1 MVCTVMEEPV
11 QFICNNKR
19 LYGILHIPDSIVT
32 PATIMIILT
41 GGPQV
46 RTGGHRLYVQLS
58 RFLCEHNISTFRFDY
73 EGSGDSEGDFV
84 GFQHA
89 GPSLAAAIHF
99 LHKKFKNEVNVIIWS
114 LCDGAAAAALY
125 VATNQG
131 YISGLILCNPF
142 VITEQGAARSNIK
155 HYYGRRFF
163 DKDFLRNLI
172 CFKLNFKLTIKSLL
186 QNIIDAQFLPINKS
200 GAITSNKSFS
210 PEQVVDGLQKLK
222 KPIRIILST
231 DDIVAANFQDELK
244 KNKAIKNDY
253 KKNKIINYFIKGADH
268 TFVDPFA
275 KEKLFSL
282 TLQAVKDIESIGS
295 LNVS

>member
-1 MVCTVMEEPV
+1 MVSTVMEEPV

-58 RFLCEHNISTFRFDY
+58 RFLCEHNIATFRFDY

-99 LHKKFKNEVNVIIWS
+99 LHNKFKDELKVIIWS

-125 VATNQG
+125 AAANQED
-131 YISGLILCNPF
+131 IRGLVLCNPF

-155 HYYGRRFF
+155 HYYSRRFF
-163 DKDFLRNLI
+163 DKDFLRKLI
-172 CFKLNFKLTIKSLL
+172 CLRLNFKQTIKSLS
-186 QNIIDAQFLPINKS
+186 QNIIDANFFRTNRSGVLITNKKTLPVLVFDS
-200 GAITSNKSFS
+200 LRTF
-210 PEQVVDGLQKLK
+210 K

-244 KNKAIKNDY
+244 TNKAIKNDY
-253 KKNKIINYFIKGADH
+253 KNHKIINYFIKGADH
-268 TFVDPFA
+268 TFIDPSS
-275 KEKLFSL
+275 KKKLCSL
-282 TLQAVKDIESIGS
+282 TLQSVDEI
-295 LNVS
+295 LNQ

>member
-1 MVCTVMEEPV
+1 MVGTVMEEPV

-19 LYGILHIPDSIVT
+19 LYGILHIPDSVVT

-46 RTGGHRLYVQLS
+46 RTGGHRLYVHLS
-58 RFLCEHNISTFRFDY
+58 RFLCEHNVSTFRFDY

-99 LHKKFKNEVNVIIWS
+99 LHNRFKNELNVIIWS

-125 VATNQG
+125 AATNQE
-131 YISGLILCNPF
+131 YIRGLILCNPF
-142 VITEQGAARSNIK
+142 VITEQGVARSNIK
-155 HYYGRRFF
+155 HYYSKRFF
-163 DKDFLRNLI
+163 DKEFLCNLI
-172 CFKLNFKLTIKSLL
+172 CFRLNFKRTIKSLL
-186 QNIIDAQFLPINKS
+186 QNIIDAQFFTINKT
-200 GAITSNKSFS
+200 IVTTSNKKFS
-210 PEQVVDGLQKLK
+210 PALVFDSLQKIK
-222 KPIRIILST
+222 KPIRVILST

-253 KKNKIINYFIKGADH
+253 KKNKIINSFIKGAGH
-268 TFVDPFA
+268 TFVDPSA

-282 TLQAVKDIESIGS
+282 TLQSVNEIESIGS
-295 LNVS
+295 ANVS